1 MKLIK
6 ELIHRRIP
14 HIIGS
19 YLFAGSSLI
28 LFIDWLVARY
38 EFPEHYVTLS
48 LFGIASIIPS
58 VVILAYFHGAPGK
71 DEWTKIE
78 KIGIPIN
85 VIFIALVMVLGNN
98 YNWWT
103 KGNDKNIVEKPK
115 GLILGEIKSNE
126 DNIEFIKRKLYGS
139 SADKTTLDVLSE
151 IEKSNIYDEL
161 TSFIEINNIRDDI
174 DYITKYDLIER
185 FNKKGEEV
193 PKYSF
198 KYFREFSAIDP
209 NSENKMKQQMKI
221 LGKIHTN
228 KTSTYNFLINSSAD
242 LGYFPLLYKINTT
255 ADKTEYCLLHCL
267 VYNEIKFT
275 EQDTS
280 RNFLYLFSWD
290 ILERSDLVE
299 AMADF
304 IENRIYKFLAVNR
317 GVVEVVN
324 ENELLFKFNK
334 DLKKKLKSR
343 MILDVK
349 REYNFNSKTDIFEN
363 FVELVLNDHL
373 EYEKNVN
380 LKPESINYK
389 NYHTVANGKIPYT
402 KEELNSLLSKSHEFF
417 EFENKKGGYQF
428 GKGFGIYIKVQV
440 SEVYDS
446 TASATVY
453 ESGDPNIKLKRGDI
467 VLF

>member
-1 MKLIK
+1 
-6 ELIHRRIP
+6 
-14 HIIGS
+14 
-19 YLFAGSSLI
+19 
-28 LFIDWLVARY
+28 
-38 EFPEHYVTLS
+38 
-48 LFGIASIIPS
+48 
-58 VVILAYFHGAPGK
+58 
-71 DEWTKIE
+71 
-78 KIGIPIN
+78 
-85 VIFIALVMVLGNN
+85 MVLGNN

-242 LGYFPLLYKINTT
+242 LGYFPLLYKINTS
-255 ADKTEYCLLHCL
+255 ADKIEYCLFHCL

-280 RNFLYLFSWD
+280 KNFKFLLSWD

-324 ENELLFKFNK
+324 ENKLLFKFNK
-334 DLKKKLKSR
+334 DLKNKLNSR

>member
-1 MKLIK
+1 MIK

-28 LFIDWLVARY
+28 LFIDWLIARY

-139 SADKTTLDVLSE
+139 SADKTTLDVLSG

-242 LGYFPLLYKINTT
+242 LGYFPLLYKINTS
-255 ADKTEYCLLHCL
+255 ADKIEYCLFHCL

-280 RNFLYLFSWD
+280 KNFKFLISWD

-299 AMADF
+299 AMADLAHSQATIGNF
-304 IENRIYKFLAVNR
+304 AAAKDLYEQSLNLSVELEDLSGQLVARWGLADIAEINEDYETAMLQLSDCLHSFLHVGLPTPLAVR
-317 GVVEVVN
+317 QRIE
-324 ENELLFKFNK
+324 
-334 DLKKKLKSR
+334 DLADYNTTNSRQKPKK
-343 MILDVK
+343 
-349 REYNFNSKTDIFEN
+349 
-363 FVELVLNDHL
+363 
-373 EYEKNVN
+373 
-380 LKPESINYK
+380 
-389 NYHTVANGKIPYT
+389 
-402 KEELNSLLSKSHEFF
+402 
-417 EFENKKGGYQF
+417 
-428 GKGFGIYIKVQV
+428 
-440 SEVYDS
+440 
-446 TASATVY
+446 
-453 ESGDPNIKLKRGDI
+453 
-467 VLF
+467 